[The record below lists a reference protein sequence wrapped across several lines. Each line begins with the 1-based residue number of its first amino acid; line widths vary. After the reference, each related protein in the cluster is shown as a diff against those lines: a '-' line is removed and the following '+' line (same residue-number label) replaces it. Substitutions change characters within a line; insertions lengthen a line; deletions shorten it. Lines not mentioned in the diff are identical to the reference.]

1 MKKLL
6 KTIIIF
12 VLALSTCFG
21 LVACG
26 DGAGSW
32 TGTSLKNWGEAKTQG
47 GFVAETDNYVYFI
60 NGQADYT
67 NDNSYGTPVKGSL
80 MVIKKT
86 DLASGDISK
95 AEIAVPK
102 IFAATDY
109 KAGLYIYGDYVYYG
123 TPNVN
128 KDASGSVANTE
139 MTIAKTKL
147 DGTEHTAIINLPA
160 LSEQYRIV
168 KGANGVEILY
178 YDAEETA
185 IISYNVD
192 TKTSTE
198 IAKTDISADE
208 SLTEYKFL
216 PVEDGKPVLVYAT
229 QVYSEKYYEDKAED
243 ESYSRESSHGKIY
256 TYTAGEEVVE
266 VIDGEAQTGHG
277 KSYVL
282 TYLAGDILFYTESTH
297 EEEKVYGSKIS
308 DLANLDAR
316 KEINDASLL
325 ANTTIIKSLEEAY
338 VVSTDLSTVEK
349 TILYGN
355 QQTVRQTVIKTADL
369 SSGIDVVDGYFYYYD
384 TNKVIMRMEL
394 SNQDAKAQKV
404 SFNSAASTW
413 YAPNF
418 LTIDGDTYLVY
429 LDSSTIGSNY
439 LSAINLTDAVVE
451 EKTENDVTTYELTGN
466 FSLSKMLAAD
476 EAKKATEA
484 LNTAIERTEL
494 NFEIT
499 DTGVVF
505 EDYEELVKVYNAL
518 SPEAKEALSDDFN
531 TKFEN
536 VKKAVA
542 VAEYYAKLDGIRHF
556 NDKEEVPTELK
567 TAYEQ
572 AKTKTLSYTEEDFN
586 EFRVYIPNNLKY
598 EYQQAKKLF
607 EPKED

>member
-32 TGTSLKNWGEAKTQG
+32 QGASLKEWGNAKTQG
-47 GFVAETDNYVYFI
+47 SFIAQTDNYVYFI
-60 NGQADYT
+60 NGQANYT

-102 IFAATDY
+102 IFGATDY
-109 KAGLYIYGDYVYYG
+109 SAGLYIYGDYVYYG

-128 KDASGSVANTE
+128 RNSSGSVANTE

-147 DGTEHTAIINLPA
+147 DGTEHSEIITLPA

-168 KGANGVEILY
+168 KGANGVEVLY
-178 YDAEETA
+178 YDAEKTA
-185 IISYNVD
+185 IISYNVE

-198 IAKTDISADE
+198 IAKTDISANE

-216 PVEDGKPVLVYAT
+216 PVEEGKPVLVYAT
-229 QVYSEKYYEDKAED
+229 QVYSEKYYEDKAE
-243 ESYSRESSHGKIY
+243 EEGYTRESSHGKIY
-256 TYTAGEEVVE
+256 TYTAGEQAVKVV
-266 VIDGEAQTGHG
+266 DGQVQTGHG

-282 TYLAGDILFYTESTH
+282 TYLASDILFYTESTH
-297 EEEKVYGSKIS
+297 EEEKVYGSKIA
-308 DLANLDAR
+308 DLADLTKR
-316 KEINDASLL
+316 KEINDSSLL
-325 ANTTIIKSLEEAY
+325 TKTTIIKSLEEAY
-338 VVSTDLSTVEK
+338 IVSTDLSTVEK

-369 SSGIDVVDGYFYYYD
+369 SSAIDVVDGYFYYYD

-404 SFNSAASTW
+404 SSDSAASTW

-418 LTIDGDTYLVY
+418 LTLNEKTYLVY
-429 LDSSTIGSNY
+429 LDSSTVGSNY
-439 LSAINLTDAVVE
+439 LSAINLTDATIE
-451 EKTENDVTTYELTGN
+451 EKTEGDLTTYQLTGN
-466 FSLSKMLAAD
+466 FSLSKMLAED
-476 EAKKATEA
+476 EAKKAIQA
-484 LNTAIERTEL
+484 LNTAVESTEL
-494 NFEIT
+494 KYEIT
-499 DTGVVF
+499 DTGIVF
-505 EDYEELVKVYNAL
+505 EKYEQLVKVYNEL
-518 SPEAKEALSDDFN
+518 SQGAKDALSDDFN
-531 TKFEN
+531 TKFQN

-542 VAEYYAKLDGIRHF
+542 VAEYYVKLDGIRHY
-556 NDKEEVPTELK
+556 NDKQEVPTELK

-572 AKTKTLSYTEEDFN
+572 AKTKTLSYTEEEFA

-598 EYQQAKKLF
+598 EYQQATKIF
-607 EPKED
+607 EDK